1 MVLNFDKNKNA
12 IINAIDFVSP
22 IKGMPETVITFFET
36 KLLNKFLK
44 LFKTEIIAESGS
56 ACKRHPVYK
65 FNYKGKDFALIQAGV
80 GAPYA
85 VALFEEVV
93 AMGAKN
99 ILMFGSC
106 GVLVEA
112 KEASIIIPTC
122 AVRDEGTSYHYAPAG
137 EEIKLQQKYVNR
149 LIKFFK
155 NAGASHIVGKTWTC
169 DAIFR
174 ETHKKIKERVKQ
186 GCVSVEM
193 ECAAMAAFAK
203 FRGINFSEFFYAAD
217 SLVKKDWDPRILLKT
232 DELNGE
238 EVALMLALECALT
251 LFD

>member
-1 MVLNFDKNKNA
+1 MVLNFDSNKTA
-12 IINAIDFVSP
+12 IINAKDFVKP
-22 IKGMPETVITFFET
+22 IKGMPETVITFFEN
-36 KLLNKFLK
+36 KLLDEFLR
-44 LFKTEIIAESGS
+44 LFKTEIIGETGT

-65 FNYKGKDFALIQAGV
+65 FNYKGKDLAVVQSGV

-85 VALFEEVV
+85 VGNFEEVA

-106 GVLVEA
+106 GVLVDA
-112 KEASIIIPTC
+112 KAASIIVPTC
-122 AVRDEGTSYHYAPAG
+122 AIRDEGTSYHYAPAS
-137 EEIKLQQKYVNR
+137 EEIKLQPKYVNR

-155 NAGASHIVGKTWTC
+155 SCNIEFIVGKTWTC

-174 ETHKKIKERVKQ
+174 ETKKKVDERVKQ

-217 SLVKKDWDPRILLKT
+217 SLATSEWDARILLDNKK
-232 DELNGE
+232 LNGE
-238 EVALMLALECALT
+238 ERALMLAIECALT